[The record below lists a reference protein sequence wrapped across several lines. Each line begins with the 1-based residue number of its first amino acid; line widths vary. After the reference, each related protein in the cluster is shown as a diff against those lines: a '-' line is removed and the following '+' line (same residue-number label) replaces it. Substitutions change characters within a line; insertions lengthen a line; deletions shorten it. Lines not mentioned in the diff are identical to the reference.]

1 MFLSRN
7 DEISTIEF
15 GNANDSLFQPCAR
28 LTLEIDYQPHNLNNI
43 HNKTASKLLLPT
55 DKMSIKS
62 VLKNKNADMGV
73 CKKNSKILAASN
85 AKQKAFRFSETS
97 MLAFYSPDEQYDRTK
112 SYSASDY
119 TWFSHNTLRET
130 MNIMKKL
137 ESCNKQDLS
146 ISSQLKL
153 CGIDEE
159 ETIGLEHF
167 LVSGGPKSIR
177 LLRKVHAQAILK
189 EKVQLKEGSDENP
202 RKLAQL
208 SIGLSMRPASEAR
221 KRAKNARA
229 A

>member
-1 MFLSRN
+1 M
-7 DEISTIEF
+7 
-15 GNANDSLFQPCAR
+15 A
-28 LTLEIDYQPHNLNNI
+28 
-43 HNKTASKLLLPT
+43 
-55 DKMSIKS
+55 IKS

-73 CKKNSKILAASN
+73 CKKNSKIVGASN
-85 AKQKAFRFSETS
+85 EKRKAFRFSETS

-130 MNIMKKL
+130 LNIMKRI
-137 ESCNKQDLS
+137 ESCNNQDLS
-146 ISSQLKL
+146 ISSKLKL

-167 LVSGGPKSIR
+167 FVSGGPKSIR

-189 EKVQLKEGSDENP
+189 EEVQLKEGSESDENP

>member
-1 MFLSRN
+1 M
-7 DEISTIEF
+7 
-15 GNANDSLFQPCAR
+15 A
-28 LTLEIDYQPHNLNNI
+28 
-43 HNKTASKLLLPT
+43 
-55 DKMSIKS
+55 IKS

-73 CKKNSKILAASN
+73 CKKNSKIAAASN
-85 AKQKAFRFSETS
+85 AKRKAFRFSETS

-130 MNIMKKL
+130 LNIMKKL
-137 ESCNKQDLS
+137 ESCNKQNLS
-146 ISSQLKL
+146 ISSKLKL

-189 EKVQLKEGSDENP
+189 EYKKFQLKEGSESDEKNP

>member
-1 MFLSRN
+1 M
-7 DEISTIEF
+7 
-15 GNANDSLFQPCAR
+15 A
-28 LTLEIDYQPHNLNNI
+28 
-43 HNKTASKLLLPT
+43 
-55 DKMSIKS
+55 IKS

-73 CKKNSKILAASN
+73 CKKNSNIVAASN

-130 MNIMKKL
+130 LNIMKRL

-146 ISSQLKL
+146 ISSKLKL
-153 CGIDEE
+153 CGIEEE

-177 LLRKVHAQAILK
+177 LLRKVHAQAVLK
-189 EKVQLKEGSDENP
+189 EYKVQLKEGSDENP
-202 RKLAQL
+202 PKLAQL

>member
-1 MFLSRN
+1 M
-7 DEISTIEF
+7 
-15 GNANDSLFQPCAR
+15 A
-28 LTLEIDYQPHNLNNI
+28 
-43 HNKTASKLLLPT
+43 
-55 DKMSIKS
+55 IKS
-62 VLKNKNADMGV
+62 VLKNKNADMVV
-73 CKKNSKILAASN
+73 CKKNSKIVAASN

-130 MNIMKKL
+130 LKIMKRI
-137 ESCNKQDLS
+137 ESCNNQDLS
-146 ISSQLKL
+146 ISSKLKL

-189 EKVQLKEGSDENP
+189 EVQLKEGSDENP
-202 RKLAQL
+202 RSLAQL